1 MTPLPFLK
9 LGIKLQEKVLSDT
22 LKIDPSLKAI
32 MHLDLLF
39 MPWKE
44 AKAKAKL
51 KKRDRDVRYRGVRTR
66 PWGKFAAETRDST
79 RKGGRLWLGTF
90 NTAEEAARA
99 YDRAAFSMRGALAI
113 LNFPSEYGLKDAGHS
128 AAATSSSS
136 SSSSSSFP
144 SSSRIHNASRT
155 EFAREIFEFECLD
168 DSVLEDLLDFENN
181 SKSK

>member
-1 MTPLPFLK
+1 MERGQSK
-9 LGIKLQEKVLSDT
+9 G
-22 LKIDPSLKAI
+22 
-32 MHLDLLF
+32 
-39 MPWKE
+39 
-44 AKAKAKL
+44 KAKEEGQ
-51 KKRDRDVRYRGVRTR
+51 RDVRYRGVRTR
-66 PWGKFAAETRDST
+66 PWGKFAAETRDLT
-79 RKGGRLWLGTF
+79 RQGGRLWLGTF

-128 AAATSSSS
+128 AATTSSSS

-155 EFAREIFEFECLD
+155 EFGREIFEFECLD